1 MMQVTTGY
9 ALIPYY
15 TDEQV
20 VYLFSL
26 LDDVVLNGSWSQYD
40 SPRMMW
46 AGIHKHDERIQKER
60 PEIWGKIQK
69 QQSRTLGD

>member
-20 VYLFSL
+20 SYLFSL
-26 LDDVVLNGSWSQYD
+26 LDNVTLDGSWSQYQ
-40 SPRMMW
+40 SPRLIW
-46 AGIHKHDERIQKER
+46 GEIHKNDERIQKER
-60 PEIWGKIQK
+60 PDIWEKLQK
-69 QQSRTLGD
+69 QQSRTLGS